1 MTERDFGR
9 NRWIAEVVNV
19 KDPDQ
24 SGRVQIRIIGRQ
36 DDKENIK
43 DEDLHWAIPMQPVT
57 SAAYGKI
64 GQTPLGL
71 VRGSKVYGEWFDLD
85 CQLPIV
91 LGSLGK
97 AGDPKEGGDTSDG
110 IPEID
115 TKKGSIPG
123 PAQNYSD
130 PTPINPYSNLFG
142 SKIDINK
149 INNEKSE
156 DFKTIATYTPTTGI
170 INNEKVDE
178 KLKEPKKPTT
188 ASAKKDDTS
197 DVLDIVKDVDPDK
210 KSRVLPEA
218 ADGFKKVQN
227 IMSMT
232 SPAGL
237 SKLLSGGIQGAIGGL
252 AKGLG
257 MGNVM
262 GALTNVLKQSNLP
275 PEVQNALR
283 SALAN
288 VAKTAMS
295 GGQTQSA
302 VSTTVPRYNPAKG
315 APPTGLLVAS
325 VAGTFVQQY
334 FALDKEPY
342 PGYIQWVDHTSG
354 KISYT
359 QRGNE
364 PHYPSAQAHI
374 QGNSAAQLING
385 LTPILTKVAQ
395 SGTLSNADITKIATT
410 LTKSMGGVSADGLSK
425 VLGKGADLKS
435 IMKLAM
441 KLIPNIAG
449 AIDKLTGGH
458 LPKSVLDTGKVESS
472 MNDFTKNQSL
482 LAMKKKEMKTAVNP
496 ESPAEQDA
504 QIQAYNDHVAK
515 GDTSISGETG
525 AFGAAADQ
533 AAGNAAAAGAGAAA
547 PMITN
552 DTQKIIDNQQS
563 IQGVG
568 PLATGSAFG

>member
-1 MTERDFGR
+1 MTERDFGSG
-9 NRWIAEVVNV
+9 RWIAEVVNV

-24 SGRVQIRIIGRQ
+24 SGRVQIRIFGRH

-85 CQLPIV
+85 NQLPII

-97 AGDPKEGGDTSDG
+97 AGDPKEGGDTTDG

-123 PAQNYSD
+123 PAQNYND

-197 DVLDIVKDVDPDK
+197 DVLDIVKQVDPDK
-210 KSRVLPEA
+210 KSRVLPGA
-218 ADGFKKVQN
+218 ADGFKQVQN

-232 SPAGL
+232 SPAGI
-237 SKLLSGGIQGAIGGL
+237 SKLLSGGIQGAIGNIAKNLGL
-252 AKGLG
+252 A
-257 MGNVM
+257 NVM
-262 GALTNVLKQSNLP
+262 GPLNQVLKQANLP
-275 PEVQNALR
+275 PEIQNALR
-283 SALAN
+283 GALAN

-295 GGQTQSA
+295 SDGKYNSNA
-302 VSTTVPRYNPAKG
+302 ISTTIPTINPSKG
-315 APPTGLLVAS
+315 APSSNLIVSVVA
-325 VAGTFVQQY
+325 ATYVQQY
-334 FALDKEPY
+334 FTLENEPH
-342 PGYIQWVDHTSG
+342 PGYIQWKDSTSD
-354 KISYT
+354 KIVYT
-359 QRGNE
+359 LRGQE

-374 QGNSAAQLING
+374 QGNSASQIVNTLG
-385 LTPILTKVAQ
+385 PLLTKISQTGSA
-395 SGTLSNADITKIATT
+395 STADITKLATT
-410 LTKSMGGVSADGLSK
+410 LTKSMDGVSADGLSK
-425 VLGKGADLKS
+425 VLGKGADLKTIIKMAS
-435 IMKLAM
+435 

-449 AIDKLTGGH
+449 AISKLTDGH
-458 LPKSVLDTGKVESS
+458 LPKSVLDAGKVGSS

-482 LAMKKKEMKTAVNP
+482 LAMKKKEMKTAVEP
-496 ESPAEQDA
+496 EPAEQQDA
-504 QIQAYNDHVAK
+504 QIQAYNDNKNNLSMLSNSGTEAK
-515 GDTSISGETG
+515 
-525 AFGAAADQ
+525 
-533 AAGNAAAAGAGAAA
+533 N
-547 PMITN
+547 
-552 DTQKIIDNQQS
+552 
-563 IQGVG
+563 
-568 PLATGSAFG
+568 LATNSSGLELGFQGPQTTGEATLATVKANVTTNYGLDGGFQ